1 MITIMSSRV
10 WIGGFVGSGVVIA
23 SWVIT
28 EVVSSVCW
36 IDGLKSV
43 SRRKILANTKNN
55 SVTFALF
62 NKNWIE
68 CLLNSV

>member
-10 WIGGFVGSGVVIA
+10 WIGGLVGSGVVIA
-23 SWVIT
+23 CWVIT
-28 EVVSSVCW
+28 EVVSSSVCW
-36 IDGLKSV
+36 IDDLKSV

-68 CLLNSV
+68 CLLNP